1 MQRVWFALK
10 GQVMTLTIDLKKYDG
25 MAQMTMF
32 DFFEYLYSTGFKR
45 NDNITITVLK
55 SGVLQCEQ

>member
-1 MQRVWFALK
+1 
-10 GQVMTLTIDLKKYDG
+10 MTLTIVLKKYEG

-45 NDNITITVLK
+45 DKGVKITVKNGL
-55 SGVLQCEQ
+55 LECNQ